1 MKVLIV
7 GDHSQLAEASTKWV
21 GHDLL
26 HAANYTHL
34 SEPLKSCDI
43 VFDFIADASQIEV
56 YTTGK
61 PVFLNSVMT
70 TLKKIC
76 AKSSDQGLFFG
87 FNGMPTFLDRQLLEV
102 TLLKEDQQQKLS
114 EICHDLKTE
123 YQLVKDTVGMVTPR
137 IICMII
143 NEAYCTV
150 EEGTATREDIDL
162 AMKTGTNYPYGPF
175 NWGRRI
181 GLKNVHQLL
190 NNVLKDTGDE
200 RYNICKLLAA
210 EARA

>member
-21 GHDLL
+21 GHHLL

-76 AKSSDQGLFFG
+76 AKSSDQSLFFG

-143 NEAYCTV
+143 NEAYFAKQTGV
-150 EEGTATREDIDL
+150 SSDKEIDT
-162 AMKTGTNYPYGPF
+162 AMKLGTNYPHGPF
-175 NWGRRI
+175 EWAAMI
-181 GLKNVHQLL
+181 GVKNIFALLDVLSQTDKRYSPSSLLKQ
-190 NNVLKDTGDE
+190 
-200 RYNICKLLAA
+200 
-210 EARA
+210 EATDS